1 LEKRQ
6 KIRKLQVKIKQVLE
20 KHNQYRQQSQSVM
33 ECESPDSSH
42 LMFKRKGIK
51 FNSENKNRILLV
63 QGSKTGI
70 VIPSKHQQR
79 SERRASSQIQGTETE
94 AADDEVNIDITQNSI
109 DISAKRY

>member
-1 LEKRQ
+1 
-6 KIRKLQVKIKQVLE
+6 VKIKQVLE

-33 ECESPDSSH
+33 ECESPESLNQSH